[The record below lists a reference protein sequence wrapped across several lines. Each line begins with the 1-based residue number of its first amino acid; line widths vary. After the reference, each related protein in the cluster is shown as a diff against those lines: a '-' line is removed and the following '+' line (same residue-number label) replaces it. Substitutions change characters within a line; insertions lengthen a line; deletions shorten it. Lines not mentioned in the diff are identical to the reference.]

1 MHHAE
6 LFYGEQS
13 FQGDQMS
20 RPVST
25 ITVAELPNVNNRVLS
40 QEPILDDQDAS
51 QREDF
56 RCDLTVSKVPD
67 FQPLLLNLPS
77 GPSLIDDWREATAE
91 RIDTIDFCGLMPTT
105 TTIAEEGLEEEMGKS
120 PHR

>member
-13 FQGDQMS
+13 FQGDQML

-25 ITVAELPNVNNRVLS
+25 IAMAELPNVNNRALS

-51 QREDF
+51 QPGDF
-56 RCDLTVSKVPD
+56 GCDLTVSKVPD

-77 GPSLIDDWREATAE
+77 GPSLIDDWCEATAE
-91 RIDTIDFCGLMPTT
+91 RIDTVDFCGLMPTT
-105 TTIAEEGLEEEMGKS
+105 TTIAEKGVEEEMGKS